1 MHQAKRTY
9 RSPDFARFRVALQL
23 TSFVVFLLVVWQW
36 RQAERRAATEGEAVL
51 AVREEAA
58 REKEARLQAQRLVA
72 RNALS
77 EGAGLC
83 ETGETARGLLWMA
96 RALELAEAEG
106 DDDLSRAARL
116 NLAAWQPY
124 LVRLQAELPHPGTE
138 CCAVFA
144 ADGSLATTGGGDKSA
159 RLWDREG
166 RPRGKPLVHRFPVW
180 LAAFSPDGKTLLTGS
195 GGSEG
200 GEGCLWDVATG
211 RLLASWPHASRV
223 LTAAFH
229 PTGATCLTL
238 SVDAAV
244 VRSVPDGK
252 PVGRTIEHPRPAR
265 TMPESPTPT
274 IGGFRPDGKLVF
286 TAGEDGT
293 VRFWNA
299 ETGEPQGKTLRAGS
313 PILAAAFSPDS
324 RTLLIGCM
332 DGKARLW
339 DADAGLPRSPL
350 MVHRGRVRA
359 VAFSPDGALA
369 ATASAIQEVN
379 FQTRTT
385 TVGGGEIQLWRVP
398 TGEAIGQPLPHPKP
412 VESLAFSPKGRRLL
426 TGCENGEARLFLVAS
441 GELMAKLRSGGGA
454 AAQVAFR
461 SDGEGCSIACRGGK
475 STGGARLWRVAPEEG
490 LPRLLLHGDTV
501 RTLCFSPD
509 GGTLFSGGDD
519 RVGRLWE
526 VATGTPQGPPMPHK
540 HPVTLA
546 VFSPDGRS
554 LFTSCEGVEQSNGL
568 PRLRWSSAFW
578 EVADG
583 RKRLDLRLPRRPLC
597 AAFRDGGRALVVG
610 DIEGGVQ
617 SHDAATGKPLGPP
630 MKGRGSIHS
639 LAFDADEQNLLTG
652 EDGQAV
658 LYDFKARQERKRLP
672 FGDSAV
678 EAHFCPDGRGLLLV
692 WNGFAR
698 VWDREGDE
706 CKAPPLFHAEGGIH
720 RLSFGPDGRGI
731 LISDGENRARLW
743 DIATGKR
750 IGPAPGQADTPLVAF
765 SPNGRHFAVG
775 GKYGRI
781 ALWQSPLPMR
791 GSAERLR
798 LWTETLAGLELD
810 AQQIAHPLH
819 AVELQRRRARLHE
832 RGGDPER
839 AMPNE

>member
-23 TSFVVFLLVVWQW
+23 TSFAVFLLVVWQW
-36 RQAERRAATEGEAVL
+36 RQAERRAATEGEAAL

-58 REKEARLQAQRLVA
+58 RENKARLQAQRLVA

-96 RALELAEAEG
+96 HAVELAEADG
-106 DDDLSRAARL
+106 DDDLARAARL

-124 LVRLQAELPHPGTE
+124 LVRLQADLVHAGKG
-138 CCAVFA
+138 CCATFA
-144 ADGSLATTGGGDKSA
+144 ADGSLATTGGEDKTV

-166 RPRGKPLVHRFPVW
+166 RPRGKPLVHRLPVW

-195 GGSEG
+195 GSSEG

-211 RLLASWPHASRV
+211 RLMASWPHASRV
-223 LTAAFH
+223 LTATFH

-252 PVGRTIEHPRPAR
+252 QLGRTIEHPRPAR
-265 TMPESPTPT
+265 TMPESPTPS
-274 IGGFRPDGKLVF
+274 IGGFRPDGKLVY

-324 RTLLIGCM
+324 RTLLIGCV

-339 DADAGLPRSPL
+339 DVDAGLPRSPL

-385 TVGGGEIQLWRVP
+385 TIGGGEVQLWRVP

-426 TGCENGEARLFLVAS
+426 TGCEDGDARMFLIAS
-441 GELMAKLRSGGGA
+441 GELMAKLPSNGGMI
-454 AAQVAFR
+454 AQVAFR
-461 SDGEGCSIACRGGK
+461 SDGEGCSISCIGGK
-475 STGGARLWRVAPEEG
+475 STSGARLWSVAPEDG
-490 LPRLLLHGDTV
+490 LPRLLLHGETV
-501 RTLCFSPD
+501 RTLGFSPD
-509 GGTLFSGGDD
+509 GSALFSGGDD

-526 VATGTPQGPPMPHK
+526 VATGRPHGSPMPHK
-540 HPVTLA
+540 YPITLA

-554 LFTSCEGVEQSNGL
+554 LFTTCEGVEQSSG
-568 PRLRWSSAFW
+568 PVRLRWSSAFW
-578 EVADG
+578 ELAAG
-583 RKRLDLRLPRRPLC
+583 RKSLDLRVPRRPVC
-597 AAFRDGGRALVVG
+597 AAFCDGGRALVVG
-610 DIEGGVQ
+610 DSAGEVQ
-617 SHDAATGKPLGPP
+617 LYDASTGKPLGPP
-630 MKGRGSIHS
+630 LMGRGSIHT
-639 LAFDADEQNLLTG
+639 LAFDGNGQTLLTG
-652 EDGQAV
+652 ENGRAV
-658 LYDFKARQERKRLP
+658 LYDWKGRRERKRLP

-692 WNGFAR
+692 SNGFAR

-706 CKAPPLFHAEGGIH
+706 CKTPPLFHTEGGIH
-720 RLSFGPDGRGI
+720 RLSFGPDGCGI

-750 IGPAPGQADTPLVAF
+750 IGPAPGQSDTPLVAF
-765 SPNGRHFAVG
+765 SPSGQHFAVG

-798 LWTETLAGLELD
+798 LWTEALAGLELD
-810 AQQIAHPLH
+810 SQEIAHPLN
-819 AVELQRRRARLHE
+819 ALQLQRRRARLHE
-832 RGGDPER
+832 RGGGPER

>member
-36 RQAERRAATEGEAVL
+36 RQAERRAAAEGEAAL
-51 AVREEAA
+51 AIREEAA
-58 REKEARLQAQRLVA
+58 REKAARLQAQRLVA
-72 RNALS
+72 RNVLS

-238 SVDAAV
+238 SVDAAI
-244 VRSVPDGK
+244 VRSVPNGK

-441 GELMAKLRSGGGA
+441 GELMAKLRSNGGT

-475 STGGARLWRVAPEEG
+475 STGGVRLWRVAPEEG

-509 GGTLFSGGDD
+509 GGALFSGGDD

-546 VFSPDGRS
+546 VFSPEGRS

-583 RKRLDLRLPRRPLC
+583 RKRLDLRLSRRPLC
-597 AAFRDGGRALVVG
+597 AAFCDGGRALVVG

-617 SHDAATGKPLGPP
+617 SHDAATGKRLGPP
-630 MKGRGSIHS
+630 MMGRGSIHS

-678 EAHFCPDGRGLLLV
+678 EAYFCPDGRGLLLAS
-692 WNGFAR
+692 NGFAR

-810 AQQIAHPLH
+810 AQQIAHPLN